1 MGAEGLLAAAA
12 ALVSPIDEVG
22 AVGAAIDLPDIEG
35 LDDILELD
43 TDDLESDDVEP
54 DEV

>member
-1 MGAEGLLAAAA
+1 MPKVRSLIYG
-12 ALVSPIDEVG
+12 G